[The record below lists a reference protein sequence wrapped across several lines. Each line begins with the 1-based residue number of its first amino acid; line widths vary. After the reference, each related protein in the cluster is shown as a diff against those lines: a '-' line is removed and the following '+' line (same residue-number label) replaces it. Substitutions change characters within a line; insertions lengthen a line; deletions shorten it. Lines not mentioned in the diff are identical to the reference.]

1 MKFGYIA
8 RQKNI
13 RRIIIITYN
22 SISLENFDLAR
33 ILKFLPGI
41 ILGLTV
47 HEFCH
52 AWVAHLCGDSTSKDQ
67 GRVTLNPLKHI
78 DLLGFIFL
86 IFAGFGWAKPVQF
99 NEQNLRDPKTDVI
112 KIALAGPLSNAVL
125 AMVIS
130 ILFSVYSYVF
140 PISNGFGSQLVS
152 EIFLYTIY
160 INWGLFIFNLIP
172 LPPLDGSHLLF
183 YPLRRYPVLYDSLY
197 KYGSLLLFGL
207 LIATAVTKINFLPIM
222 PAIRFLA
229 EGFLSL
235 VGYR

>member
-1 MKFGYIA
+1 ME
-8 RQKNI
+8 
-13 RRIIIITYN
+13 
-22 SISLENFDLAR
+22 SFDLAR
-33 ILKFLPGI
+33 VLKFLPGI
-41 ILGLTV
+41 IIGLTV

-78 DLLGFIFL
+78 DWMGFVFL

-99 NEQNLRDPKTDVI
+99 DERNLRNPKYDVI

-125 AMVIS
+125 AMILSVIFS
-130 ILFSVYSYVF
+130 IVSSFLPEYQTPGMQIMSEVF
-140 PISNGFGSQLVS
+140 I
-152 EIFLYTIY
+152 YAIY

-172 LPPLDGSHLLF
+172 LPPLDGSHLVF
-183 YPLRRYPVLYDSLY
+183 YQLRRFPALYDGLY

-207 LIATAVTKINFLPIM
+207 LIATAITKINFLPIW
-222 PAIRFLA
+222 PAIKFLG

-235 VGYR
+235 VGY

>member
-1 MKFGYIA
+1 MIFTNLLIKG
-8 RQKNI
+8 RME
-13 RRIIIITYN
+13 
-22 SISLENFDLAR
+22 SFDFAR

-52 AWVAHLCGDSTSKDQ
+52 ALVAHMCGDSTSKDQ

-78 DLLGFIFL
+78 DPLGFIML
-86 IFAGFGWAKPVQF
+86 IVAGFGWAKPVQF
-99 NEQNLRDPKTDVI
+99 NEQNLHNPKTDVI

-125 AMVIS
+125 AMILSV
-130 ILFSVYSYVF
+130 LFSIVS
-140 PISNGFGSQLVS
+140 SLVS
-152 EIFLYTIY
+152 PYQSSAMQVVTEVFLYAIY

-183 YPLRRYPVLYDSLY
+183 HQLRRYPALYEGLY
-197 KYGSLLLFGL
+197 KYGSFLLFGL
-207 LIATAVTKINFLPIM
+207 IIATFLTKINFLPIW
-222 PAIRFLA
+222 PLIQFFGD
-229 EGFLSL
+229 GFLSL